1 MMANKHLQ
9 PAGGVCF
16 GNLKLYLIYFSL
28 TLFHFALCIVCLQAC
43 FCTARWQMWI
53 FTQGQWTPPPL
64 EELEEV
70 ASEREVCTNVL
81 NMPELHW
88 IKDLQITWSPKCS
101 LPLDSSDLSP
111 CDLPIIYLLLTML
124 PCTPFPPILLQLPF
138 SFLFLPAGLTVCV
151 CCSLFVLDFTSFV
164 ECLLLHVMLV
174 VILRRCQGVF
184 ECFPVVCCCHL
195 FK

>member
-16 GNLKLYLIYFSL
+16 GNLK
-28 TLFHFALCIVCLQAC
+28 HFTFFCASSVCKPVSVLQVGRC
-43 FCTARWQMWI
+43 EHHPWRSWRRWPVRGRSGWM
-53 FTQGQWTPPPL
+53 
-64 EELEEV
+64 
-70 ASEREVCTNVL
+70 NVL

-101 LPLDSSDLSP
+101 LPLYSSDPSP
-111 CDLPIIYLLLTML
+111 CDPQALCLLLTML
-124 PCTPFPPILLQLPF
+124 PCTSFPPILLQLPF

-164 ECLLLHVMLV
+164 ECLLLHLMLV
-174 VILRRCQGVF
+174 VILRRRPGVF
-184 ECFPVVCCCHL
+184 ECFPVICCCHL